1 MRHRVLV
8 RDPHGQT
15 LTAAAAPGNLT
26 RMADWLCAT
35 CAVETTPIVTDAGE
49 EPPASCPICED
60 ERQYVPPAGQ
70 RWTTL
75 QRLQREGER
84 VTVTELEPGLYGLS
98 SEPRVGIGQRALL
111 LCTPDGNLL
120 WDPTG
125 YVDDATATAVQD
137 LGGAAV
143 IASSH
148 PHMFGAQTAWSRL
161 LGGVPVLVNA
171 ADRHWVQREDPAI
184 REWSGE
190 EEVLPGVLLRTVGGH
205 FPGSAIVHWDRG
217 VVLSGDTVFP
227 GPSQKWVT
235 FQRSFP
241 NDIPLSAAVV
251 RRVAELV
258 CDRPFDRMYG
268 NLGNV
273 IPADAREAVQ
283 RSAERY
289 IGWVSGAFD
298 HLT

>member
-1 MRHRVLV
+1 M
-8 RDPHGQT
+8 
-15 LTAAAAPGNLT
+15 A

-35 CAVETTPIVTDAGE
+35 CAVETTPIVTATGE
-49 EPPASCPICED
+49 EPPPSCPICED
-60 ERQYVPPAGQ
+60 ERQYVPPTGQ
-70 RWTTL
+70 LWTTL

-84 VTVTELEPGLYGLS
+84 VTVTQLEPDLYGLS
-98 SEPRVGIGQRALL
+98 SEPKVGIGQRAML
-111 LCTPDGNLL
+111 LCTPEGNLL

-125 YVDDATATAVQD
+125 YVDEAAAAAVQD

-143 IASSH
+143 IATSH
-148 PHMFGAQTAWSRL
+148 PHMFGAQTSWSRM

-171 ADRHWVQREDPAI
+171 ADRHWVQREDAAI
-184 REWSGE
+184 QTWSGE
-190 EEVLPGVLLRTVGGH
+190 EEVLPGVLLRTIGGH
-205 FPGSAIVHWDRG
+205 FPGSAVVHWDRG

-251 RRVAELV
+251 RRVADLV

-273 IPADAREAVQ
+273 VPVDAREAVL

>member
-1 MRHRVLV
+1 
-8 RDPHGQT
+8 
-15 LTAAAAPGNLT
+15 
-26 RMADWLCAT
+26 MAEWLCAT
-35 CAVETTPIVTDAGE
+35 CAVETTPIVDGAGE
-49 EPPASCPICED
+49 HPPAACPICED
-60 ERQYVPPAGQ
+60 ERQYVPPTGQ
-70 RWTTL
+70 EWTTL
-75 QRLQREGER
+75 QRLQRDGER
-84 VTVTELEPGLYGLS
+84 VVVTELEPDLYGLR
-98 SEPRVGIGQRALL
+98 SEPRVGIGQQSILL
-111 LCTPDGNLL
+111 RTPEGNLL

-125 YVDDATATAVQD
+125 YVDEAAATAVQD

-143 IASSH
+143 IATSH
-148 PHMFGAQTAWSRL
+148 PHMFGAQVSWSRM
-161 LGGVPVLVNA
+161 LGDPPVLVNA

-184 REWSGE
+184 QSWTGDV
-190 EEVLPGVLLRTVGGH
+190 EVLPGVTLRTVGGH
-205 FPGSAIVHWDRG
+205 FPGSAVVHWDRG

-227 GPSQKWVT
+227 GPSQRWVT
-235 FQRSFP
+235 FQRSYP

-251 RRVAELV
+251 RRIADTV

-273 IPADAREAVQ
+273 VPVDAREAVL

>member
-1 MRHRVLV
+1 MV
-8 RDPHGQT
+8 
-15 LTAAAAPGNLT
+15 
-26 RMADWLCAT
+26 DWLCVA
-35 CAVETTPIVTDAGE
+35 CAVEQPAGE
-49 EPPASCPICED
+49 APPASCPICED
-60 ERQYVPPAGQ
+60 ERQYVPPEGQ

-84 VTVTELEPGLYGLS
+84 VVVTELEPDLYGLR
-98 SEPRVGIGQRALL
+98 SEPRIGIGQQALL
-111 LCTPDGNLL
+111 LRTPEGNLL

-125 YVDDATATAVQD
+125 YVDEAAAAAVLD

-148 PHMFGAQTAWSRL
+148 PHMFGAQTTWSRM
-161 LGGVPVLVNA
+161 LGDPPVLVNA
-171 ADRHWVQREDPAI
+171 ADRSWVQRESDSI
-184 REWSGE
+184 RDWSGE
-190 EEVLPGVLLRTVGGH
+190 VEVLPGVLLRTIGGH

-227 GPSQKWVT
+227 GPSERWVT

-251 RRVAELV
+251 RRVADTVCEL
-258 CDRPFDRMYG
+258 PFDRMYG
-268 NLGNV
+268 NLGNRV
-273 IPADAREAVQ
+273 PSGAREAVL
-283 RSAERY
+283 RSADRY
-289 IGWVSGAFD
+289 IGWVSGAYD

>member
-1 MRHRVLV
+1 
-8 RDPHGQT
+8 
-15 LTAAAAPGNLT
+15 
-26 RMADWLCAT
+26 MADWLCAT

-60 ERQYVPPAGQ
+60 ERQYVPPTGQ

-75 QRLQREGER
+75 QRLQREGEH

-125 YVDDATATAVQD
+125 YVDEAAATAVQD
-137 LGGAAV
+137 LGGAAF
-143 IASSH
+143 IATSH
-148 PHMFGAQTAWSRL
+148 PHMFGAQTSWSRM

-171 ADRHWVQREDPAI
+171 ADRHWVQREDPALQ
-184 REWSGE
+184 EWSGE

-205 FPGSAIVHWDRG
+205 FPGSAVVHWDRG
-217 VVLSGDTVFP
+217 VVLSGDTIFP

-251 RRVAELV
+251 RRVADLV

-273 IPADAREAVQ
+273 IPLDAREAVR